1 MLCDR
6 DSITYYPVSVK
17 YLCQVF
23 WNELAG
29 QGGGSL
35 LINCVGLLKSCG
47 NFGFQPVDN
56 LWKTCGKK
64 SKDFRDRQIYIRLHL
79 STATI

>member
-29 QGGGSL
+29 QGGE
-35 LINCVGLLKSCG
+35 
-47 NFGFQPVDN
+47 PVDKLCGPVEK
-56 LWKTCGKK
+56 LWKLRFSACG
-64 SKDFRDRQIYIRLHL
+64 
-79 STATI
+79 